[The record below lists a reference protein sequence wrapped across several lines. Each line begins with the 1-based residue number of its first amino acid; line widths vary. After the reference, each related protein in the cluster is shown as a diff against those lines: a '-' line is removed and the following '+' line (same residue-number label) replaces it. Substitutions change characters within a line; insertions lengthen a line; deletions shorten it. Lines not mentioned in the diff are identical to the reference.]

1 MKTLPNGDC
10 YKDIDV
16 DIDLNIDLDTNYITD
31 YRLDYDLVEDFNFL
45 VAKGLIESITY
56 PEEPR
61 STKRLLINTLYE
73 SL

>member
-1 MKTLPNGDC
+1 MKTLLNGDMN
-10 YKDIDV
+10 KDIDAE
-16 DIDLNIDLDTNYITD
+16 IDLNIDTNYITD

-45 VAKGLIESITY
+45 IAKGFIESITY

-61 STKRLLINTLYE
+61 GTKRLLIDTLYE

>member
-1 MKTLPNGDC
+1 MN
-10 YKDIDV
+10 KDIDV
-16 DIDLNIDLDTNYITD
+16 DIDLNIDTNYITD

-45 VAKGLIESITY
+45 IAKGLIESITY

-61 STKRLLINTLYE
+61 STKRLLIDTLYE

>member
-1 MKTLPNGDC
+1 MKTLFNRDLNL
-10 YKDIDV
+10 DIDV
-16 DIDLNIDLDTNYITD
+16 DIDLNIDTNFITD

>member
-1 MKTLPNGDC
+1 MKTLFNRDLNL
-10 YKDIDV
+10 DIDV
-16 DIDLNIDLDTNYITD
+16 DIDLNIDTNYITD

>member
-1 MKTLPNGDC
+1 MKTLFNGDLNL
-10 YKDIDV
+10 DIDV
-16 DIDLNIDLDTNYITD
+16 DIDLNIDTNYITD

>member
-1 MKTLPNGDC
+1 MKTLFNGDMN
-10 YKDIDV
+10 KDIDE
-16 DIDLNIDLDTNYITD
+16 DIDLNIDTNYITD

-45 VAKGLIESITY
+45 IAKGLIESITY

-61 STKRLLINTLYE
+61 STKRLLIDTLYE